1 LSILFFFS
9 FQKKIPEPTPIDIA
23 ETIQAPSCSLKI
35 TSIPNTTAIIPKVLL
50 FIFIQLY
57 YKTLSFHKYRII
69 RDMESLL
76 ISLIIVSIILN
87 IGVIFFLF
95 NKKPKNE
102 DKSEQFLK
110 EEISSLRNSFSQ
122 SFGVMSKD
130 IAKDMTGALTRVDEK
145 VNIFNKQVEVLN
157 KSQENFSRILAG
169 VKQYGVLAE
178 FSLASLLKD
187 LLPASQ
193 FIENVKTKPE
203 ETSETV
209 EFAIKLQDVLVPVDS
224 HWPVEKFKA
233 IDDAYR
239 NNDKQNLAEAR
250 KDLASAFRNKAKSVN
265 AKYISPPKTT
275 DFAIVYAPTEGLFA
289 ELSSYRDPKTKE
301 LLLQELR
308 TKYKVTIAGPNTLS
322 AILQSYHLGFQTL
335 QVQKH
340 ATQIYGDLRTI
351 SSRFEKHFDGIKD
364 LRKKLEQAMT
374 STDNFGRDAR
384 SIMNTLGNIKDPD
397 TVKDTVEDNPQ
408 KIKVL
413 K

>member
-1 LSILFFFS
+1 
-9 FQKKIPEPTPIDIA
+9 
-23 ETIQAPSCSLKI
+23 
-35 TSIPNTTAIIPKVLL
+35 
-50 FIFIQLY
+50 
-57 YKTLSFHKYRII
+57 
-69 RDMESLL
+69 MESLL
-76 ISLIIVSIILN
+76 IILISILIIVN
-87 IGVIFFLF
+87 IGMFFLLI
-95 NKKPKNE
+95 KKKTEIKE
-102 DKSEQFLK
+102 DKTEQVFK
-110 EEISSLRNSFSQ
+110 DEINALRNSFSQ
-122 SFGVMSKD
+122 SFGSMSKD

-145 VNIFNKQVEVLN
+145 VGVFNKQVEVLN

-193 FIENVKTKPE
+193 FIENVKMKPD
-203 ETSETV
+203 ETSDTV
-209 EFAIKLQDVLVPVDS
+209 EFAIKLQDVLVPIDS

-233 IDDAYR
+233 IDDAYQ
-239 NNDKQNLAEAR
+239 NKDKEALADAR
-250 KDLASAFRNKAKSVN
+250 KDLAAAFKNKAKAVSS
-265 AKYISPPKTT
+265 KYIAPPKTT

-308 TKYKVTIAGPNTLS
+308 TKYKITIAGPNTLS
-322 AILQSYHLGFQTL
+322 ALLQSYHLGFQTL
-335 QVQKH
+335 QVQQH
-340 ATQIYGDLRTI
+340 ATQIYSDLRNI

-374 STDNFGRDAR
+374 VTDGFGRDAR
-384 SIMNTLGNIKDPD
+384 SIMNTLGNIKDPEQ
-397 TVKDTVEDNPQ
+397 VKENLVENPE

>member
-1 LSILFFFS
+1 
-9 FQKKIPEPTPIDIA
+9 
-23 ETIQAPSCSLKI
+23 
-35 TSIPNTTAIIPKVLL
+35 
-50 FIFIQLY
+50 
-57 YKTLSFHKYRII
+57 
-69 RDMESLL
+69 MLL
-76 ISLIIVSIILN
+76 I
-87 IGVIFFLF
+87 
-95 NKKPKNE
+95 KKKTEIKE
-102 DKSEQFLK
+102 DKTEQVFK
-110 EEISSLRNSFSQ
+110 DEINALRNSFSQ
-122 SFGVMSKD
+122 SFGSMSKD

-145 VNIFNKQVEVLN
+145 VGVFNKQVEVLN

-193 FIENVKTKPE
+193 FIENVKMKPD
-203 ETSETV
+203 ETSDTV
-209 EFAIKLQDVLVPVDS
+209 EFAIKLQDVLVPIDS

-233 IDDAYR
+233 IDDAYQ
-239 NNDKQNLAEAR
+239 NKDKEALADAR
-250 KDLASAFRNKAKSVN
+250 KDLAAAFRNKAKAVSS
-265 AKYISPPKTT
+265 KYIAPPKTT

-308 TKYKVTIAGPNTLS
+308 TKYKITIAGPNTLS
-322 AILQSYHLGFQTL
+322 ALLQSYHLGFQTL
-335 QVQKH
+335 QVQQH
-340 ATQIYGDLRTI
+340 ATQIYSDLRNI

-374 STDNFGRDAR
+374 VTDGFGRDAR
-384 SIMNTLGNIKDPD
+384 SIMNTLGNIKDPEQ
-397 TVKDTVEDNPQ
+397 VKETLVENPE